1 MRLLGLLPARPRN
14 FPCSGV
20 SLGDVPDFL
29 GLDHSWRFG
38 VTNKNHRW
46 NQIWVLSNKHWD
58 LTQMIPEMSSK
69 CRSDPAEHVDVDQSN
84 RNFWKKSP
92 ISALLVYIYLHY
104 RLDFSIIYIYIR
116 IYIHYII
123 IIWGE
128 IHWYLPMISRHW
140 HSPAEPTN
148 WCSRSSGTWRFAV
161 FAAKDGGVQGQKL
174 VTCFDMI
181 SCAFYYDF
189 IWFLYGFLG
198 F

>member
-1 MRLLGLLPARPRN
+1 MAPKKI
-14 FPCSGV
+14 S
-20 SLGDVPDFL
+20 
-29 GLDHSWRFG
+29 
-38 VTNKNHRW
+38 
-46 NQIWVLSNKHWD
+46 
-58 LTQMIPEMSSK
+58 M
-69 CRSDPAEHVDVDQSN
+69 
-84 RNFWKKSP
+84 KSP
-92 ISALLVYIYLHY
+92 WKNPRLRKTSLYIYIYIYIYLHY

-174 VTCFDMI
+174 VI
-181 SCAFYYDF
+181 LRVL
-189 IWFLYGFLG
+189 IWFHVLFTMILYDLPIKSCRIHEDVMKFKW
-198 F
+198 

>member
-29 GLDHSWRFG
+29 ELDHSWRFG

-104 RLDFSIIYIYIR
+104 RLDFSIIYIYI
-116 IYIHYII
+116 YVYTSII
-123 IIWGE
+123 SSSYGE
-128 IHWYLPMISRHW
+128 KSIGISPWSPGIGIRLPNQPTGA
-140 HSPAEPTN
+140 PAV
-148 WCSRSSGTWRFAV
+148 RALGDLRFLRPKMEE
-161 FAAKDGGVQGQKL
+161 FKGKN
-174 VTCFDMI
+174 
-181 SCAFYYDF
+181 
-189 IWFLYGFLG
+189 
-198 F
+198 